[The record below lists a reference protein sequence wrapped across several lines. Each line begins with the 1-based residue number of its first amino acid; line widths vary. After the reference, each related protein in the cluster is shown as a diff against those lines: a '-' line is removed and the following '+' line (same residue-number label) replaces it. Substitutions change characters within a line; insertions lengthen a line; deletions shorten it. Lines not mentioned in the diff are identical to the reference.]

1 MGHPSI
7 RRPKARKSIR
17 GRGHEREEGWRVR
30 PEREGGDK
38 ILGER
43 GRSAQEAGQ
52 RDKRSWEFYGAVG
65 EEAHRKAIVLKR
77 TRWRLFWGCG
87 CLGWPLFRPFCASG
101 SKALHIAHPAVRRL
115 VDSIQSSLQWLG
127 SVVREARTV
136 STAGYTYRTWPPTWT
151 CIRTFL
157 GAVARGV
164 WENMANK
171 AKLEPFHLTPDG
183 MYTIIGGHEASRSAT
198 VQIGNAMFGYGQARA
213 YSAKPSLD

>member
-1 MGHPSI
+1 MSEGGSPQYS
-7 RRPKARKSIR
+7 KAKGKKSIR

-52 RDKRSWEFYGAVG
+52 RDKRSWEFYGAVV
-65 EEAHRKAIVLKR
+65 EEADRKAIVLKR

-101 SKALHIAHPAVRRL
+101 SKALHIAHPSVRRL

-127 SVVREARTV
+127 SVREARGV
-136 STAGYTYRTWPPTWT
+136 STAGYTSHLASNLHPHL
-151 CIRTFL
+151 L
-157 GAVARGV
+157 GSCGPWSVG
-164 WENMANK
+164 K
-171 AKLEPFHLTPDG
+171 HG
-183 MYTIIGGHEASRSAT
+183 
-198 VQIGNAMFGYGQARA
+198 QQGQARTLSSHTRRDVHHHWGA
-213 YSAKPSLD
+213 